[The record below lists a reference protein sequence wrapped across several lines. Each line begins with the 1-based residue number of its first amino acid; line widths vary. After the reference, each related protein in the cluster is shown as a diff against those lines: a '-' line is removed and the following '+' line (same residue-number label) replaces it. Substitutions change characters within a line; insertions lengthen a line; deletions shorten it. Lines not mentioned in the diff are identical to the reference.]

1 MFNAALINRLSQQND
16 YPSVSDYAS
25 KMSRRIIDGDI
36 HDTPQDAYESV
47 SQSQLRQNV
56 EATLEDYY
64 HNSTNPISY
73 LTHTNKPQRIMR
85 RGDNQPQNVKNNTD
99 YKYGDD
105 VYTENIHDDIKVQVP
120 TQQLQPSTAVEGFS
134 TLKLANG
141 FVLSP
146 LSIIIILIIVFL
158 MMMFMTMLTKIYVA
172 QQKLEIMI
180 NMLHRR

>member
-1 MFNAALINRLSQQND
+1 MFNAALINKLSQQND

-25 KMSRRIIDGDI
+25 RMSRRIIDGDI

-47 SQSQLRQNV
+47 SQSQLQQNM

-64 HNSTNPISY
+64 HNSANPISY
-73 LTHTNKPQRIMR
+73 LTRTNKPQRIMR
-85 RGDNQPQNVKNNTD
+85 RGDNPPQNVKNNTD

-105 VYTENIHDDIKVQVP
+105 VYAEDIHDGIKMQVP
-120 TQQLQPSTAVEGFS
+120 TQRLQASTAVEGFT
-134 TLKLANG
+134 TLNGSNG

-146 LSIIIILIIVFL
+146 LSIITILVIIFL

-180 NMLHRR
+180 NMLHKR